1 MINNPAYDN
10 TKQNTVVKRFIA
22 QTFGCRSS
30 IALAV
35 YRTAKWPGKIFFLQF
50 KTSLCGKMLK
60 TQLGVFVILAVF
72 LMCSCVVD
80 SRAATD
86 EQLEGKVT
94 RKRKGRT
101 STIIKMSCGHNSIKI
116 PHCCSNKIGK
126 ICNHY
131 ITFQSVI
138 KL

>member
-1 MINNPAYDN
+1 L
-10 TKQNTVVKRFIA
+10 VVDPPSRLPF
-22 QTFGCRSS
+22 TGLRSGQEKS
-30 IALAV
+30 
-35 YRTAKWPGKIFFLQF
+35 FFFWFQF

-72 LMCSCVVD
+72 LLCSCVVD

-101 STIIKMSCGHNSIKI
+101 STIVIKVPWGHNTI
-116 PHCCSNKIGK
+116 
-126 ICNHY
+126 
-131 ITFQSVI
+131 VV
-138 KL
+138 